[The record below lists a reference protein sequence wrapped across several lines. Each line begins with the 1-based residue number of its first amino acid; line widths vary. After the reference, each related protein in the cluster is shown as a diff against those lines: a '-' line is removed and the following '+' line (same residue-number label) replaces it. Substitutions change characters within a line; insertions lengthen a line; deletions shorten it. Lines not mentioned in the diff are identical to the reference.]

1 MKCRLGEGYFISG
14 GTLRAA
20 NPLGSGQEGERGFF
34 SQPGGSSGGHSRPQ
48 CLIRHQLWS
57 VFY

>member
-34 SQPGGSSGGHSRPQ
+34 SQPAPLAPSLGAVQGGTADP
-48 CLIRHQLWS
+48 S
-57 VFY
+57 V